1 VYGSWPKRVEK
12 RDRLRGSRMSTLRT
26 NLAALIVLFAIPLER
41 AEGMAFERP
50 DSLQPAIGFWTRVYG
65 EVDSLSGFVH
75 DSDNLSVVYET
86 LRFNWYDSAQVQE
99 QQIEE
104 AMANYRSALHSLA
117 GGKRKDLTPREQK
130 VLALWGGKA
139 SSETLKAAADRIRFQ
154 RGQADR
160 IREGIIRARAWEQP
174 IRKRLQD
181 AGLPEALAVLPYVE
195 SSYNPQAES
204 HAGAVG
210 LWQFTRFTGR
220 HYMRVDEVLDE
231 RADPA
236 KSTDGAVRLLAYYYS
251 KLHSWPLTITAY
263 NHGLS
268 GVRRAVQETGGTDI
282 GDIVRNYKSPR
293 FGFASR
299 NYYAAFLAAGDVTR
313 NAQRYFGKLQRQ
325 PAENYW
331 TVKLPSYMAI
341 NSLIRELAVDPDVI
355 QDLNPALQAAVWS
368 NRKYVPKGYL
378 LRLPATTPGATITAL
393 LDRVQGHAQQ
403 IPDFFYRVKAGDTL
417 SGIALRLN
425 HSVSDLV
432 TLNNLRS
439 EDHIRAGQS
448 LRLYSKVV
456 PEAIRTASTELAGN
470 DGGSAL
476 PSRAAEA
483 AFEPVA
489 AIP

>member
-1 VYGSWPKRVEK
+1 MAVGRTEPAR
-12 RDRLRGSRMSTLRT
+12 RDRMRCTRMSTLRA
-26 NLAALIVLFAIPLER
+26 NLAALMLLFALPLER
-41 AEGMAFERP
+41 AEGVTFERP

-86 LRFNWYDSAQVQE
+86 LRFHWYDSAQVQE
-99 QQIEE
+99 RRIAE
-104 AMANYRSALHSLA
+104 AVANYQSALHSLA

-130 VLALWGGKA
+130 ILALWGDNA
-139 SSETLKAAADRIRFQ
+139 SSESLATAAKRIRFQ

-160 IREGIIRARAWEQP
+160 IRAGIIRARAWEP
-174 IRKRLQD
+174 RIRTRLRD
-181 AGLPEALAVLPYVE
+181 AGLPEGLAVLPYVE
-195 SSYNPQAES
+195 SSYNPQVES

-210 LWQFTRFTGR
+210 LWQFTHFTGR

-231 RADPA
+231 RADPV
-236 KSTDGAVRLLAYYYS
+236 KSTDGALRLLADYYA
-251 KLHSWPLTITAY
+251 KLRSWPLTITAY

-268 GVRRAVQETGGTDI
+268 GMRRAVRETGSTDI
-282 GDIVRNYKSPR
+282 GAIVRTYKAPR

-313 NAQRYFGKLQRQ
+313 NAEKYFGKLPRQ

-331 TVKLPSYMAI
+331 TVKLPSYIAM
-341 NSLIRELAVDPDVI
+341 NSLLRELAVDADVI
-355 QDLNPALQAAVWS
+355 QTLNPALQPAVW
-368 NRKYVPKGYL
+368 NNKKYVPKGYL
-378 LRLPATTPGATITAL
+378 LRLPAANGGTTITAL

-403 IPDFFYRVKAGDTL
+403 IPDLFYRVKTGDTL
-417 SGIALRLN
+417 SGIALRHN

-456 PEAIRTASTELAGN
+456 PEAILTAAEDD
-470 DGGSAL
+470 DGDPFL
-476 PSRAAEA
+476 PRAAEA
-483 AFEPVA
+483 AFESVA
-489 AIP
+489 TVP